1 MSRDICILS
10 VILKERFDTFRFLKL
25 NPLVYITG
33 LVSLFTDL
41 SSQMIVPLL
50 PLFLVSVLHSQIG
63 NVGLIEG
70 FAASIAS
77 VLKLFSG
84 WISDRIGNRKWLMVA
99 GYGISNIVKP
109 FFAVS
114 SSWEQVFILRFV
126 ERIGKGVR
134 GAPRDALI
142 ADAINTTER
151 GKAFGFHR
159 AMDTFGGAVGPFLA
173 FIILLIHPGG
183 YRTVFWFSVIPGII
197 AIFVI
202 LAFLKE
208 PQKPKS
214 EKSRKSLPKITF
226 RGLDDRLVRFT
237 LIATLFAIGNSSDAF
252 LILRAQNVG
261 IAIALIPLMY
271 FVFNITY
278 SLASVPIGSLSD
290 RIGRRSVLIGGYV
303 IFGLIYLG
311 FGGAHKG
318 IWIWLL
324 FIVYGLYY
332 AATEGVQKA
341 YIGDLAREGQRGAAM
356 GAFNA
361 LTGLAALP
369 ASIVPGYLWQA
380 FGATVAFGYS
390 TIIALTAA
398 FFMMVLRA

>member
-1 MSRDICILS
+1 
-10 VILKERFDTFRFLKL
+10 
-25 NPLVYITG
+25 
-33 LVSLFTDL
+33 
-41 SSQMIVPLL
+41 MIVPLL
-50 PLFLVSVLHSQIG
+50 PLFLVSVLHSQVG

-84 WISDRIGNRKWLMVA
+84 SISDRIGNRKWLMVA

-114 SSWEQVFILRFV
+114 SSWGQVFVLRFV
-126 ERIGKGVR
+126 ERVGKGVR

-142 ADAINTTER
+142 ADATTSAER

-159 AMDTFGGAVGPFLA
+159 AMDTFGGALGPLLA
-173 FIILLIHPGG
+173 FIILLIRPGG
-183 YRTVFWFSVIPGII
+183 YRTVFWISAIPGII

-202 LAFLKE
+202 LVFLKG
-208 PQKPKS
+208 PQKSKL
-214 EKSRKSLPKITF
+214 EKSRKSLPKISF
-226 RGLDDRLVRFT
+226 RGLDARLVRFT

-252 LILRAQNVG
+252 LILKAKNVG
-261 IAIALIPLMY
+261 ITVALIPLMY
-271 FVFNITY
+271 FVFNMTY

-311 FGGAHKG
+311 FGLADQG

-341 YIGDLAREGQRGAAM
+341 YIGDLARQGERGTVM
-356 GAFNA
+356 GTFNA
-361 LTGLAALP
+361 LTGFAALP
-369 ASIVPGYLWQA
+369 ASIIPGYLWQA
-380 FGATVAFGYS
+380 FGAAVAFGYS
-390 TIIALTAA
+390 AGIALIAA
-398 FFMMVLRA
+398 ILLVVLHA